1 MKLARVIGSV
11 TSTLKHPAYDG
22 KKLLL
27 VQPLL
32 LNGQP
37 EGNPTVAVDY
47 VDAGKG
53 DVVLLGAAP
62 GLARTVFHIDLAP
75 IQHLCMGV
83 VDRVDIDHE
92 STV

>member
-1 MKLARVIGSV
+1 MKLARVLGSV
-11 TSTLKHPAYDG
+11 TSTLKHSAYEG

-27 VQPLL
+27 VQPLKL
-32 LNGQP
+32 DGSPGGL
-37 EGNPTVAVDY
+37 PTIAVDY

-62 GLARTVFHIDLAP
+62 GLAKTVFHIDLAP

-83 VDRVDIDHE
+83 VERVDLQ
-92 STV
+92 

>member
-1 MKLARVIGSV
+1 MKLARVLGSV

-22 KKLLL
+22 KKLLV
-27 VQPLL
+27 VQPLKMD
-32 LNGQP
+32 GSP
-37 EGNPTVAVDY
+37 GGRPTVAVDY

-62 GLARTVFHIDLAP
+62 GLAKTVFHIELAP

-83 VDRVDIDHE
+83 VERVDVEQD
-92 STV
+92 